1 MNALTRTPPSQV
13 QILDLNFMGVRGTI
27 AVYLIQHPH
36 GAILIESG
44 PGSTLPALQSA
55 LRQHGLT
62 PKDVTDVFLTHIHLD
77 HAGAAGWL
85 ARQGAR
91 IHVHPVGA
99 PHMIQPDKLLA
110 SAARIYGDMMEN
122 LWGEFLPVPAD
133 KIIVMQDG
141 ETAEIEGIRIRALDT
156 PGHAN
161 HHFAYIYEKT
171 CFSGDIGG
179 VRLPGPAHI
188 RLPMPPPEFN
198 LEKWRASLQRL
209 RGEFESGSYS
219 RIAPTHFGIYSDT
232 DWHLADLHKSLHEV
246 EAWMEV
252 IMPAGPSQEQLYSE
266 FLEWYEQRSLKQGIT
281 QELLQGYETAIP
293 SWMSAQGIRRYWQ
306 KYRLNGE

>member
-1 MNALTRTPPSQV
+1 MNALTQTPPSQV
-13 QILDLNFMGVRGTI
+13 HILDLNFMGIPGTI
-27 AVYLIQHPH
+27 AVYLIRHSH
-36 GAILIESG
+36 GAILIECG
-44 PGSTLPALQSA
+44 PGSTLPALQAA
-55 LRQHGLT
+55 LHQHGLAS
-62 PKDVTDVFLTHIHLD
+62 KDVTDVFLTHIHLD

-99 PHMIQPDKLLA
+99 PHLIQPDKLLA
-110 SAARIYGDMMEN
+110 SAARIYGDTMED

-133 KIIVMQDG
+133 KIIVMQNG
-141 ETAEIEGIRIRALDT
+141 ETAEIEGVCIRALDT

-198 LEKWRASLQRL
+198 LEKWRASLQYL
-209 RGEFESGSYS
+209 RREFDAGSYS
-219 RIAPTHFGIYSDT
+219 HIAPTHFGIYSDPN
-232 DWHLADLHKSLHEV
+232 WHLATLFNALDEI
-246 EAWMEV
+246 EAWMEA
-252 IMPAGPSQEQLYSE
+252 IMPAGPSPEQLNAE
-266 FLEWYEQRSLKQGIT
+266 FLDWYGQLALKHGIT
-281 QELLQGYETAIP
+281 QELLQGYEVAIP
-293 SWMSAQGIRRYWQ
+293 SWMSAQGIQRYWQ
-306 KYRLNGE
+306 KYRLQG